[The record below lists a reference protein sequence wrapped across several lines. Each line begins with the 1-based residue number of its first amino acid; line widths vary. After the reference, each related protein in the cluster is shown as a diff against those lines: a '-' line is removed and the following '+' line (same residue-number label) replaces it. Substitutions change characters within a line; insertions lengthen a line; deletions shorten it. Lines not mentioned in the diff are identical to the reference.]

1 MIGAIGK
8 VAPFGRSYGFCLR
21 LSAVTGEIVYSCE
34 RITAGGMTF
43 GPGLSGIIGNG
54 SGLSGR
60 WRPSGAS
67 FGFCL
72 RLLSATGEILLICER
87 GTAGGM
93 TFVSELSG
101 MPGMIRD
108 CREGGAL
115 WAQFLDFA
123 FGSYLR
129 QVHFPHMCRSS
140 PHPTREL
147 PGMSLPSS
155 PISICSIIQPLG
167 HFVTASQ
174 TWGAFTVC
182 MPGIFDIY
190 PMCLLAFS
198 LICAN
203 EADD

>member
-1 MIGAIGK
+1 MVRDCREGGALRAQ
-8 VAPFGRSYGFCLR
+8 VLDFAFGSYLRQVHFSSCVQVVPSPASRELPYRGEPFCLPIESIFSFLKNNYR
-21 LSAVTGEIVYSCE
+21 WNDFC
-34 RITAGGMTF
+34 F
-43 GPGLSGIIGNG
+43 G
-54 SGLSGR
+54 
-60 WRPSGAS
+60 
-67 FGFCL
+67 
-72 RLLSATGEILLICER
+72 
-87 GTAGGM
+87 
-93 TFVSELSG
+93 VSG

-167 HFVTASQ
+167 HFVTAPQ